1 MGIWTEEEEEVMKIS
16 NRDDLRTWV
25 DTRIGDGYSEED
37 VDQIT
42 DMLRGLDGF
51 LWPMG
56 EGELCGLIE
65 EQFPDAEFLGEIL
78 EGSDE
83 QVR

>member
-1 MGIWTEEEEEVMKIS
+1 MEIS
-16 NRDDLRTWV
+16 DRNALRTWV
-25 DTRIGDGYSEED
+25 DTRIGDGYSDED

-56 EGELCGLIE
+56 EDELNGLIE
-65 EQFPDAEFLGEIL
+65 EQFPGTEFLGEIL
-78 EGSDE
+78 EVSDE
-83 QVR
+83 